1 MMKGKSSVKTYFV
14 DITLALLSVKLM
26 IATNMHKTNTKMVK
40 HLFLKPNSS
49 LTESILCFN
58 YLT

>member
-1 MMKGKSSVKTYFV
+1 MVKGKSSVKINFV
-14 DITLALLSVKLM
+14 DSILALLSIKLI

-40 HLFLKPNSS
+40 HLFLKPNSP